1 MGGVLVL
8 LGGRSSCIDCFVVCR
23 LDYFALLRA
32 RLGSV
37 HGAIVRRLQGQFLR
51 PKDCFA
57 LQTVVPFRTHPVD
70 LNARLTFLEKLNAP
84 SPKRSLPTNVFSDQL
99 IPAAPPEWQT
109 SSDEVADLALREKA
123 VHALSLEVN
132 ADRSAL
138 DAEKE
143 ALSLRNAELDARL
156 AQLEQMMAMH
166 SGSIVSPLGGAEAL
180 RMVHSDGS

>member
-1 MGGVLVL
+1 M
-8 LGGRSSCIDCFVVCR
+8 
-23 LDYFALLRA
+23 
-32 RLGSV
+32 
-37 HGAIVRRLQGQFLR
+37 
-51 PKDCFA
+51 
-57 LQTVVPFRTHPVD
+57 
-70 LNARLTFLEKLNAP
+70 
-84 SPKRSLPTNVFSDQL
+84 FSDQL

-109 SSDEVADLALREKA
+109 SSDEVADLAQGEKA